1 MTWSLLITIVPIVH
15 QTLARAV
22 MGKDR
27 ENVGDTDGKTIY
39 YTGITVLVI
48 TGLVVF
54 AAMEAKADIAFGTL
68 LMISVMLYQAL
79 MERLYLPDP
88 RYYIVTLL
96 TLAAALVYILFFV
109 L

>member
-1 MTWSLLITIVPIVH
+1 MTWTLLITIVPVIH

-27 ENVGDTDGKTIY
+27 EDVSNTDGKTIY
-39 YTGITVLVI
+39 YTGIIVLVI

-54 AAMEAKADIAFGTL
+54 AAMEAKVDIAFWTL

-96 TLAAALVYILFFV
+96 TLAATLVYVLFFV